1 MATILSVDAAH
12 DDGKFPPQTSEQ
24 GDHNNALLRPVVEQ
38 ATWHDGPHQ
47 APLTVGVR
55 EFIITGAART
65 ARLSARVAAAEAYR
79 EGSLISKCHR

>member
-12 DDGKFPPQTSEQ
+12 DDGEFPLLTSGQ
-24 GDHNNALLRPVVEQ
+24 GDRIAALLRTPVIGQ
-38 ATWHDGPHQ
+38 ATWQDGPHQ
-47 APLTVGVR
+47 VRCRVR
-55 EFIITGAART
+55 ESIITGAART

>member
-12 DDGKFPPQTSEQ
+12 DDGEFPPLTSEQ
-24 GDHNNALLRPVVEQ
+24 GTASPLLRTPVIGQ

-47 APLTVGVR
+47 ARLTVGVR
-55 EFIITGAART
+55 ESIIPGAART
-65 ARLSARVAAAEAYR
+65 AGLSARVAAVEAYR